1 MKNKTFDSFSINKT
15 TFRNRIA
22 MSPMCMY
29 SAHDGFANDWH
40 TKHYEARAIGGVGL
54 AVVEA
59 TAVSAQGRIT
69 PRDIGI
75 WDDAHISALSDI
87 ATALK
92 QNGAVAGIQIAHA
105 GRKASHAAPFDG
117 GKQLEIAEG
126 GWDCV
131 APSAIAF
138 EPGERLPLAL
148 SVSQIADHVALF
160 RDAAVRARTAG
171 FQFLEI
177 HAAHG
182 YLLQSFLS
190 PLSNK
195 RTDEYGGNFGNRCR
209 FLYEV
214 IAAVRE
220 VWPTDLVLAVR
231 ISASEWTLGGW
242 TVDDSVRL
250 AFELKNKGVDLVD
263 CSSGGNVYNAR
274 IPVGPAYQLSFSE
287 AVKATGM
294 ATATVGLFSKI
305 AQIDSVIANAQA
317 DIVMLGRELL
327 RNPYFCLQNVPAEL
341 RASICPKQYLRG
353 F

>member
-1 MKNKTFDSFSINKT
+1 MKNKTFESFKINKT

-40 TKHYEARAIGGVGL
+40 TKHYETRAIGGVGL
-54 AVVEA
+54 VVVEA
-59 TAVSAQGRIT
+59 AAVSPQGRIT

-75 WDDAHISALSDI
+75 WDDAHVDALSDI

-92 QNGAVAGIQIAHA
+92 DNGAVAGIQIAHA
-105 GRKASHAAPFDG
+105 GRKASHAAPFEG
-117 GKQLEIAEG
+117 GKQLGVDQG
-126 GWDCV
+126 GWECV
-131 APSAIAF
+131 APSALAF
-138 EPGERLPLAL
+138 EPGESLPLAL
-148 SVSQIADHVALF
+148 TIGEIAEHVALF
-160 RDAAVRARTAG
+160 RKAAIRAQRAG

-182 YLLQSFLS
+182 YLLQEFLS

-195 RTDEYGGNFGNRCR
+195 RKDEYGGSFANRCR
-209 FLYEV
+209 FLFEV
-214 IAAVRE
+214 IDAVRA
-220 VWPTDLVLAVR
+220 VWPPDLVLAVR

-242 TVDDSVRL
+242 TVDDSVQL
-250 AFELKNKGVDLVD
+250 AFELKGKGVDLVD
-263 CSSGGNVYNAR
+263 CSSGGNVHNAR

-287 AVKATGM
+287 AVKSTGI
-294 ATATVGLFSKI
+294 ATATVGLFTKI
-305 AQIDSVIANAQA
+305 NQIDSAIENGQA

-327 RNPYFCLQNVPAEL
+327 RNPYFCLQNVPAEE
-341 RASICPKQYLRG
+341 RSNICPKQYLRG